1 MFAVSSAVKW
11 LKSSRGLGPLLSL
24 VVILAPAC
32 LAANLTSLPL
42 FKEGVQAYNNRS
54 YSEAL
59 KKFNVLI
66 QSGHDSDMVH
76 YYMALCYQGQN
87 QIAQAKSEFS
97 LVSTQSTDP
106 GLRAN
111 AQRALASIDKWS
123 AHRSYQGNSNIFRSA
138 SRVNRV
144 LSADSIEA
152 SLKEAAAKA
161 ADEPPMPISACKARR
176 AKVLESIKK

>member
-1 MFAVSSAVKW
+1 M
-11 LKSSRGLGPLLSL
+11 
-24 VVILAPAC
+24 
-32 LAANLTSLPL
+32 
-42 FKEGVQAYNNRS
+42 FKEGVQAYNQRS

-59 KKFNVLI
+59 KKFNALLG
-66 QSGHDSDMVH
+66 SGHDSEMVH
-76 YYMALCYQGQN
+76 YYMGLCYQGQN

-97 LVSTQSTDP
+97 LVSAQSRDP

-144 LSADSIEA
+144 LSADSIDA
-152 SLKEAAAKA
+152 SLREAAAKTA
-161 ADEPPMPISACKARR
+161 EEPAMPISACKARR